1 MLMKLA
7 VGVRCVVVKSQLENN
22 VFSHI
27 VCCVPYFF
35 YNKMLLYFFKIDCF
49 SFIIN

>member
-7 VGVRCVVVKSQLENN
+7 VRVRCVVVKSQLENN

-27 VCCVPYFF
+27 VCCD
-35 YNKMLLYFFKIDCF
+35 LYFFLKNIVTF
-49 SFIIN
+49 V

>member
-7 VGVRCVVVKSQLENN
+7 VRAHRVVVKSQLENN

-35 YNKMLLYFFKIDCF
+35 FKKNLSIVAMLTFNI
-49 SFIIN
+49 